1 MRVDLHGSCHSDHQP
16 EAIRDMIDV
25 DAHRHALR
33 KAHPSEDRIYR
44 GEACLIRLRVRDVDA
59 IGDGLK
65 VRIGQRRGP
74 LPIPRRLTVI
84 LGFFAPD
91 TMSRSA

>member
-44 GEACLIRLRVRDVDA
+44 GESGLIGLCVRDVDA
-59 IGDGLK
+59 TSDAADMATNQLA
-65 VRIGQRRGP
+65 V
-74 LPIPRRLTVI
+74 TH
-84 LGFFAPD
+84 
-91 TMSRSA
+91 